1 MGTHCQAAPF
11 EGSRFSLLF
20 KNTYFTMAETAETTT
35 TVPEVPTTEVEAN
48 GTTEATTNGDKAE
61 TTTNGDSTNGEE
73 VKETTNGEEVTEGE
87 ATKRK
92 ADTPDDA
99 EEESAEKIAK
109 LKEVAAEK
117 LTEAEEKLPA
127 EPLTEA
133 EPWLKLPLT
142 CRSSCTAHMSHV
154 TRRDMCHKV
163 MFSDQRQAVTD
174 GSWLEAVGAGF
185 AGTTVLTL
193 NF

>member
-1 MGTHCQAAPF
+1 MGLTHCQAARF

-73 VKETTNGEEVTEGE
+73 VKEATNGDAKEVEAAKETTNGEEVTEGE

-92 ADTPDDA
+92 LILP
-99 EEESAEKIAK
+99 KM
-109 LKEVAAEK
+109 LKKKVQK
-117 LTEAEEKLPA
+117 
-127 EPLTEA
+127 
-133 EPWLKLPLT
+133 
-142 CRSSCTAHMSHV
+142 RSLS
-154 TRRDMCHKV
+154 
-163 MFSDQRQAVTD
+163 
-174 GSWLEAVGAGF
+174 
-185 AGTTVLTL
+185 
-193 NF
+193 

>member
-20 KNTYFTMAETAETTT
+20 KNTIFTMADTAETTT

-48 GTTEATTNGDKAE
+48 GKAE
-61 TTTNGDSTNGEE
+61 ATTNGDSTNGEE
-73 VKETTNGEEVTEGE
+73 VKEATNGDAKDVEAAKETTNGEEVTEGE

-92 ADTPDDA
+92 ADTSDDA

-117 LTEAEEKLPA
+117 LTEAEE
-127 EPLTEA
+127 
-133 EPWLKLPLT
+133 
-142 CRSSCTAHMSHV
+142 
-154 TRRDMCHKV
+154 
-163 MFSDQRQAVTD
+163 
-174 GSWLEAVGAGF
+174 
-185 AGTTVLTL
+185 
-193 NF
+193 

>member
-20 KNTYFTMAETAETTT
+20 KSTYFTMADTAETTT

-73 VKETTNGEEVTEGE
+73 VKEATNGDAKDVEAAKETTNGEEVTEGE

-92 ADTPDDA
+92 ADTSDDA
-99 EEESAEKIAK
+99 EEESAKDRK
-109 LKEVAAEK
+109 
-117 LTEAEEKLPA
+117 TE
-127 EPLTEA
+127 
-133 EPWLKLPLT
+133 
-142 CRSSCTAHMSHV
+142 RSCS
-154 TRRDMCHKV
+154 
-163 MFSDQRQAVTD
+163 
-174 GSWLEAVGAGF
+174 GE
-185 AGTTVLTL
+185 
-193 NF
+193 

>member
-20 KNTYFTMAETAETTT
+20 KNTYFTMADSAETTT

-73 VKETTNGEEVTEGE
+73 VKEATNGDAKDVE

-92 ADTPDDA
+92 ADTSDDA

-117 LTEAEEKLPA
+117 LTE
-127 EPLTEA
+127 
-133 EPWLKLPLT
+133 
-142 CRSSCTAHMSHV
+142 
-154 TRRDMCHKV
+154 
-163 MFSDQRQAVTD
+163 
-174 GSWLEAVGAGF
+174 
-185 AGTTVLTL
+185 
-193 NF
+193 

>member
-20 KNTYFTMAETAETTT
+20 KNTIFTMADTAETTT

-48 GTTEATTNGDKAE
+48 GITEATTNGDKAE

-73 VKETTNGEEVTEGE
+73 VKEATNGDAKDVEAAKETTNGEEVTEG
-87 ATKRK
+87 
-92 ADTPDDA
+92 
-99 EEESAEKIAK
+99 ESAEKIAK

-127 EPLTEA
+127 EPLTE
-133 EPWLKLPLT
+133 
-142 CRSSCTAHMSHV
+142 
-154 TRRDMCHKV
+154 
-163 MFSDQRQAVTD
+163 
-174 GSWLEAVGAGF
+174 
-185 AGTTVLTL
+185 
-193 NF
+193 

>member
-11 EGSRFSLLF
+11 EGSRFSLMG
-20 KNTYFTMAETAETTT
+20 KNIYFTMADTAETTT

-48 GTTEATTNGDKAE
+48 GTSEATTNGDKAE

-73 VKETTNGEEVTEGE
+73 VKEATNGEAKDVE
-87 ATKRK
+87 AAKETT
-92 ADTPDDA
+92 DG

-127 EPLTEA
+127 EPL
-133 EPWLKLPLT
+133 
-142 CRSSCTAHMSHV
+142 
-154 TRRDMCHKV
+154 
-163 MFSDQRQAVTD
+163 
-174 GSWLEAVGAGF
+174 
-185 AGTTVLTL
+185 
-193 NF
+193 